1 METYKVIFKEGE
13 TTGVYGISLV
23 ENPAMDSMFIA
34 LKEDTKLQLKAI
46 DTEKRI
52 LLGAVLIPEKP
63 IYRNQNGKEFNIVFP
78 AETILLAS
86 QNFLKQ
92 NYQSSSTLEHNE
104 DMKLSDVTFVES
116 WIKEDMVNDK
126 SVLHGFDE
134 PIGTW
139 FASMKVDN
147 EQVWNDYIKTGKVT
161 GFSIDGFFDLEQINL
176 NKQEMNVNEIVDAI
190 KQGFASLSL
199 KKEEAVNLG
208 SIANEDGSITFN
220 FEGDT
225 IAVGTLMSM
234 TGADG
239 ELPVPDGDYT
249 LADGM
254 MVTVVGSTVS
264 EIGTPEAEVEE
275 ENAPAPMAAAP
286 TTSPVV
292 KSEKSTQE
300 VFYQLS
306 KEDLNAMTL
315 EFASQ
320 LETKIS
326 ELRNEFKT
334 ELEAQAPISL
344 TKNKPA
350 KEMAWEEM
358 TELQKRRA
366 TK

>member
-1 METYKVIFKEGE
+1 
-13 TTGVYGISLV
+13 
-23 ENPAMDSMFIA
+23 
-34 LKEDTKLQLKAI
+34 
-46 DTEKRI
+46 
-52 LLGAVLIPEKP
+52 
-63 IYRNQNGKEFNIVFP
+63 
-78 AETILLAS
+78 
-86 QNFLKQ
+86 
-92 NYQSSSTLEHNE
+92 
-104 DMKLSDVTFVES
+104 
-116 WIKEDMVNDK
+116 
-126 SVLHGFDE
+126 
-134 PIGTW
+134 
-139 FASMKVDN
+139 
-147 EQVWNDYIKTGKVT
+147 
-161 GFSIDGFFDLEQINL
+161 
-176 NKQEMNVNEIVDAI
+176 
-190 KQGFASLSL
+190 
-199 KKEEAVNLG
+199 
-208 SIANEDGSITFN
+208 
-220 FEGDT
+220 
-225 IAVGTLMSM
+225 
-234 TGADG
+234 
-239 ELPVPDGDYT
+239 
-249 LADGM
+249 M